1 MDVACVLFVGAFVF
15 LFIFIL
21 PLFFVVFFV
30 SPQFS
35 AHKVCVWCCG
45 LVS

>member
-35 AHKVCVWCCG
+35 AHKVCV
-45 LVS
+45 